1 MTDTATTTEVPR
13 IPSVEGQRLEP
24 DPLLLELSRRRAAF
38 RMRAPYG
45 GECWMITRY
54 EDVRAVQADARF
66 SRAAMIGQDV
76 ARTSAYPL
84 QGDSI
89 LGMDPPDHTRVR
101 RLVSRE
107 FTARRVEQLRPRAQ
121 EIVDGLLDVVEVAG
135 PPAELISALA
145 EPLPILM
152 ICELLGVEFE
162 DRAMFR
168 GWASA
173 LMSSSGRTIEEILQA
188 RDDLLAYLARL
199 VAERRAVPTGD
210 LLGALVTLRDEGDAL
225 SEDELVQLGLAIL
238 VGGFETTAAQ
248 LGKSIFALLTHRDQ
262 LTRLQA
268 DLSLVPTAVEELM
281 RYIPLSSGTSLAW
294 IAVDAVDIAGV
305 QVQPGEVIMA
315 SGATANRD
323 PSVFDDPDT
332 LDVGRTPN
340 LHVAFGHGTHFCLG
354 AHLARME
361 LQVAIAT
368 LITRFPDIRLAVPIE
383 DAPWKVGSSVWGLAE
398 LPVDF

>member
-1 MTDTATTTEVPR
+1 MSETVTATEIPH
-13 IPSVEGQRLEP
+13 IPSIAGQQLEP
-24 DPLLLELSRRRAAF
+24 DPLLLELAREHAAF

-54 EDVRAVQADARF
+54 DDVRAVQADPRF
-66 SRAAMIGQDV
+66 SREAMIGQDV

-89 LGMDPPDHTRVR
+89 LGMDPPEHTRLR

-121 EIVDGLLDVVEVAG
+121 EMVEGLLDVVEAAG
-135 PPAELISALA
+135 PPADLVAALA

-152 ICELLGVEFE
+152 ICELLGVEYE
-162 DRAMFR
+162 DRTMFR
-168 GWASA
+168 EWAGA
-173 LMSSSGRTIEEILQA
+173 FMTSSGRTIEEILQA
-188 RDDLLAYLARL
+188 REDLLGYLAGL
-199 VAERRAVPTGD
+199 VAARRATPTDD
-210 LLGALVTLRDEGDAL
+210 LLGALVALRDEGDAL

-248 LGKSIFALLTHRDQ
+248 IGKSIFCLLVHRDQ
-262 LTRLQA
+262 LERLQDDPA
-268 DLSLVPTAVEELM
+268 LVPSAVEELM

-294 IAVDAVDIAGV
+294 VAVEDVDFAGVHVRAGDAV
-305 QVQPGEVIMA
+305 MA

-323 PSVFDDPDT
+323 ASVFTDPDA
-332 LDVGRTPN
+332 LDVGRAPN

-354 AHLARME
+354 AHLARLE
-361 LQVAIAT
+361 LQVAIGT
-368 LITRFPDIRLAVPIE
+368 LLARFPDVRLAQSE
-383 DAPWKVGSSVWGLAE
+383 AETPWKVGSSVWGLAE
-398 LPVDF
+398 LPVVF